1 MIFWENILIDFY
13 LYRKLDNNSFFNKI
27 CRYSARSLVLG
38 STFYIGIAHCVLLLY
53 LSPLP
58 FKKMS
63 YLLTLYCVKIVPI
76 RNYSAPNAL
85 KYGPEKLRIQTLFR
99 HCKGKNIHRT
109 WLECVKTNYMRIK
122 RISNGQTIQKIPN
135 NREGPQQT
143 FLLVKTC
150 WRRIEILSVT
160 KDKCFVISLNIGYV
174 LHHCNAKGSLYICI
188 EFWMRAPNRRQNLG
202 NLLWLA
208 SVSNNNRNV
217 IAATQ
222 NSRCYSSSRLLLLF
236 LLF

>member
-1 MIFWENILIDFY
+1 MCFITLFITTSIQKNVVP
-13 LYRKLDNNSFFNKI
+13 FNTTLCKN
-27 CRYSARSLVLG
+27 CPYSELFCSE
-38 STFYIGIAHCVLLLY
+38 
-53 LSPLP
+53 
-58 FKKMS
+58 
-63 YLLTLYCVKIVPI
+63 CVKIWT
-76 RNYSAPNAL
+76 RKTLNTDTFQAL
-85 KYGPEKLRIQTLFR
+85 LGS
-99 HCKGKNIHRT
+99 NIHRT

-122 RISNGQTIQKIPN
+122 KISNGQTIQKIPN
-135 NREGPQQT
+135 NREGLQQT